1 MKIMI
6 TGGAGFIGSHL
17 CDELVKGNNEIIV
30 ITRSSSKLNNIEHLL
45 DKIKLERVDVT
56 DFQQISNSI
65 EKNRPDIIIHLAGET
80 SHSKSFENPSYDL
93 DVNTKSTLYIL
104 EKIRSLDLKCRFIL
118 GSTFIVIGR
127 PLQLPVTEESVCNPT
142 TIYGANRLASENYC
156 KIYHNMY
163 GVDTIVFRITNS
175 FGPREKYVPNKN
187 AINYLIYKASKG
199 EEITIFDKGNFFR
212 DLVYVSD
219 VVSGIKTIME
229 RGTSGQIYWISSGLK
244 TWFYEIGR
252 WLEELIDAKVKFVE
266 SPPYTKKVD
275 VGNFV
280 VDNSKLRSLGWES
293 IISPR
298 EGIKKTL
305 EHFAHIK

>member
-1 MKIMI
+1 MI